1 VRAPASLVSGPQA
14 SALRAE
20 RGHGQRGSGR
30 DGGGGTERTGA
41 EKKKER
47 KEMVTDRWGQAE
59 GMTKNRRND

>member
-20 RGHGQRGSGR
+20 RGHRQRGSGR
-30 DGGGGTERTGA
+30 DGGGGTRRTGV

-59 GMTKNRRND
+59 GMTENRKND

>member
-1 VRAPASLVSGPQA
+1 VPAGLVSEPRA
-14 SALRAE
+14 CALEAE

-47 KEMVTDRWGQAE
+47 KEMVTNRWGQAE
-59 GMTKNRRND
+59 GMTENRKND